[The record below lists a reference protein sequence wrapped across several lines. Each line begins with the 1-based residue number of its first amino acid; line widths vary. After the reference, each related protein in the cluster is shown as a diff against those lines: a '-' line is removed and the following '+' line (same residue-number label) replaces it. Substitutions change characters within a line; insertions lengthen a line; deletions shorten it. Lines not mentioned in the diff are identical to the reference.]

1 MSGGRPARFVAGA
14 GLDRAALA
22 SAFARDGCVVVE
34 DALSPSAL
42 ASARA
47 ECDAVTRA
55 YARLGGHADP
65 TERARGGD
73 ASRPA
78 SASPSASPSASASA
92 SASGSDSD
100 SGGED
105 ASWLAEQLG
114 CVLEVPSRSCACC
127 PRDDPAARDAR
138 SMRYRGAACAVARAE
153 MRDALRADGAIGS
166 LAIDLLRCRA
176 SDARLFND
184 QYIVKPP
191 ADPRRLERGT
201 RPEKSAFPW
210 HADSQ
215 WMDASDHATRRPY
228 LSMWTAL
235 DDATEANGAVRV
247 WPYPSG
253 SASPGESPVV
263 VSPGVVSPGV
273 SVAPSPGTAGTPSS
287 PKLAARVGAAS
298 YPVAADAL
306 NAAGTPCPRG
316 SVLVELRAGSVLAMS
331 DAVYHRSGPNVS
343 ERARRAWMPQFSDGD
358 VLAKKKKEGGE
369 RGWEWGPVA
378 LAAPIDT

>member
-1 MSGGRPARFVAGA
+1 M
-14 GLDRAALA
+14 
-22 SAFARDGCVVVE
+22 
-34 DALSPSAL
+34 
-42 ASARA
+42 
-47 ECDAVTRA
+47 
-55 YARLGGHADP
+55 
-65 TERARGGD
+65 
-73 ASRPA
+73 
-78 SASPSASPSASASA
+78 
-92 SASGSDSD
+92 
-100 SGGED
+100 D

-191 ADPRRLERGT
+191 LSDPRRLERGT

-253 SASPGESPVV
+253 SVSPGVSPGRVSPGV
-263 VSPGVVSPGV
+263 VSPGVVSPGVVSPVVSPGV

-343 ERARRAWMPQFSDGD
+343 ERARRAWMPQSQPFT
-358 VLAKKKKEGGE
+358 A
-369 RGWEWGPVA
+369 
-378 LAAPIDT
+378 AAP